1 MGRAMSPDFD
11 RTGCVSPI
19 RDISGAFD
27 GRATIPNAFR
37 LATPLRSRRE
47 RTGAIPAYPPGKEA
61 ALGTSLRDRLATKAM
76 YVSPPRVPNFVNAS
90 DRGSIEFAVMAVEA
104 PLTAPKRSEFARFA
118 CASSKGGVR
127 CVFALGVSLMGV
139 CVCFNIHVSVRAVAR
154 LLCPAHHVNT
164 NSPPTTFSPNYPLA
178 CSCFLIPSNFLVEAV
193 SRARALSINTGIA
206 LL

>member
-1 MGRAMSPDFD
+1 MVYNRWQSEVTSWENEADILRSSRSLRHLRAMTAFPEAYPVIQMGRAMSPDFD

-19 RDISGAFD
+19 RDICGAFD

-47 RTGAIPAYPPGKEA
+47 HTGAIPAYPPGKEA

-118 CASSKGGVR
+118 CASSKGGVFPR
-127 CVFALGVSLMGV
+127 AFAGCLPW
-139 CVCFNIHVSVRAVAR
+139 N
-154 LLCPAHHVNT
+154 P
-164 NSPPTTFSPNYPLA
+164 
-178 CSCFLIPSNFLVEAV
+178 
-193 SRARALSINTGIA
+193 
-206 LL
+206 